1 VKREI
6 PLLITAVIGLF
17 MILSFFVPHEW
28 VSVPSDF
35 LQQSVI
41 IVLAFSYFLGG
52 ANLLRVNFDV
62 IYKRQPGWQYKVVL
76 VLAMLATV
84 LFGAIEGQGFL
95 NPGTKSKWIYDN
107 MYSPM
112 QGTMFS
118 LLAFFIASAAFRAF
132 RIRTVEAGLL
142 AIAALIVM
150 LGRVPIGNLVTG
162 WLPEPIRLQSVQEWI
177 MNVPQNAA
185 KRAILIGAALGVM
198 ATGLRVILG
207 HRALLP
213 ERRGLSHG
221 LDRGWN
227 AGPPLDVPR
236 HGTAGAGPFS
246 SRSRLPLKVSA
257 AGAELSRRDRRS
269 QRLHRADVVRLRP
282 GRKPELVPM
291 NKTASASCCRRTAR
305 WW

>member
-1 VKREI
+1 
-6 PLLITAVIGLF
+6 
-17 MILSFFVPHEW
+17 
-28 VSVPSDF
+28 
-35 LQQSVI
+35 
-41 IVLAFSYFLGG
+41 
-52 ANLLRVNFDV
+52 
-62 IYKRQPGWQYKVVL
+62 
-76 VLAMLATV
+76 
-84 LFGAIEGQGFL
+84 
-95 NPGTKSKWIYDN
+95 

-207 HRALLP
+207 I
-213 ERRGLSHG
+213 ERSYLSG
-221 LDRGWN
+221 ED
-227 AGPPLDVPR
+227 
-236 HGTAGAGPFS
+236 
-246 SRSRLPLKVSA
+246 
-257 AGAELSRRDRRS
+257 
-269 QRLHRADVVRLRP
+269 
-282 GRKPELVPM
+282 
-291 NKTASASCCRRTAR
+291 
-305 WW
+305 